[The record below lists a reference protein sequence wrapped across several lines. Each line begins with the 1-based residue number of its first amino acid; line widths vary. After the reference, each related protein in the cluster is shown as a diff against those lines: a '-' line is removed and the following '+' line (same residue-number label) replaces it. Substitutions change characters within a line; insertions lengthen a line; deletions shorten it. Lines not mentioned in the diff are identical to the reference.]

1 MEIGYLVYLM
11 IGENMEKKKALLIT
25 NPCAGI
31 DRKRISATEIM
42 EKLSPADFE
51 FTVEATKGP
60 NDATEIVK
68 TLGNDHDII
77 ICCGGDGTLNE
88 TINGVMRL
96 DKRVPVG
103 YIPSGSTNDL
113 AATLGIE
120 KGLEHAA
127 QMILNNKTN
136 AYDVGL
142 FKERYFN
149 YIASFGAATDL
160 SYNTPQKWKNKLGH
174 SAYMIHGFGIRLLP
188 MIKSFKPAYMKIEYD
203 GGVVEDNMYFGAISN
218 TTSVAG
224 LAKYDNVKLNDG
236 VFELLLVKGLKR
248 NVDAL
253 GILKKV
259 IKKDYNDEHIIF
271 TKTTSV
277 KITCEDKIPWT
288 LDGEFGGDHGDVEIS
303 IVPNAYDIYSN
314 NKQLFLEKE
323 YSKK

>member
-1 MEIGYLVYLM
+1 MN
-11 IGENMEKKKALLIT
+11 GENMEKKKALLIT

-31 DRKRISATEIM
+31 DRKRISPSQIVQ
-42 EKLSPADFE
+42 KLSSADYD
-51 FTVEATKGP
+51 FTVEMTKGP

-68 TLGNDHDII
+68 KLGNDHDII

-96 DKRVPVG
+96 EKRVPVG

-113 AATLGIE
+113 ASTLGIA
-120 KGLEHAA
+120 KGIDPATE
-127 QMILNNKTN
+127 MILSNKTN
-136 AYDVGL
+136 TYDVGL
-142 FKERYFN
+142 FKDRYFN

-188 MIKSFKPAYMKIEYD
+188 MIKNFKPTYMKIEYD
-203 GGVVEDNMYFGAISN
+203 GGVVEDNIFFGAVSN

-224 LAKYDNVKLNDG
+224 LAKYDDVKLNDG

-259 IKKDYNDEHIIF
+259 IKKDYDDEHIVF
-271 TKTTSV
+271 TKTTHV
-277 KITCEDKIPWT
+277 KITCDEKVPWT

-303 IVPNAYDIYSN
+303 IVPDAYDIYSN
-314 NKQLFLEKE
+314 NEQMFAKKE
-323 YSKK
+323 YSEV